1 MSEGG
6 FLVPINLLSEIGSFF
21 FIAIAL
27 GMDAFSVSLVLG
39 IQNIRLKIAMLL
51 SLLIGICHM
60 ILPTIGILLG
70 QALLNKIGHVTTIL
84 SGLLLF
90 GIGIHM
96 FLGAFTGSER
106 KAFQLTGYGI
116 IVLALSVSIDSFSVG
131 LSFGMS
137 GIHSFIMILLFGCVS
152 SFLTLLGL
160 LIGRKI
166 SGLLSLYS
174 ELLGGSILIVFGLT
188 VMMSA
193 MI

>member
-1 MSEGG
+1 M
-6 FLVPINLLSEIGSFF
+6 PINLLSEIGSFF

-39 IQNIRLKIAMLL
+39 MQNMRFKIAMCL
-51 SLLIGICHM
+51 SLFIGVCHM
-60 ILPTIGILLG
+60 ILPTIGVLLG
-70 QALLNKIGHVTTIL
+70 QALLNKIGHVTTLL

-96 FLGAFTGSER
+96 FLSAFTTSER
-106 KAFQLTGYGI
+106 KTFRLTGYGFI
-116 IVLALSVSIDSFSVG
+116 LLALSVSMDSFSVG

-137 GIHSFIMILLFGCVS
+137 GIYSFMMILLFGFVS

-166 SGLLSLYS
+166 SGMLSLYS

>member
-1 MSEGG
+1 MS
-6 FLVPINLLSEIGSFF
+6 VNLLSEIGSFL

-39 IQNIRLKIAMLL
+39 IQNIRLKIALFL
-51 SLLIGICHM
+51 SILIGACHM

-96 FLGAFTGSER
+96 FLGAFSSHEK
-106 KAFQLTGYGI
+106 KAFQLAGFGFI
-116 IVLALSVSIDSFSVG
+116 LLALSVSIDSFSVG

-137 GIHSFIMILLFGCVS
+137 GIHSIIMILLFGFAS

-160 LIGRKI
+160 LVGRKI
-166 SGLLSLYS
+166 GGMLSTYS

-188 VMMSA
+188 VIFSSLVTT
-193 MI
+193 

>member
-6 FLVPINLLSEIGSFF
+6 FLLPINLLSEIGSFF

-39 IQNIRLKIAMLL
+39 MQNMRLKIAMCL
-51 SLLIGICHM
+51 SLFIGVCHM
-60 ILPTIGILLG
+60 ILPTIGVLLG
-70 QALLNKIGHVTTIL
+70 QALLNKIGHVTTLL

-96 FLGAFTGSER
+96 FLSAFTTSER
-106 KAFQLTGYGI
+106 KTFRLTGYGFI
-116 IVLALSVSIDSFSVG
+116 LLALSVSMDSFSVG

-137 GIHSFIMILLFGCVS
+137 GIYSFMMILLFGFVS

-166 SGLLSLYS
+166 SGMLSLYS